1 MRKLFMFG
9 LVASLTGLLGVGAM
23 GARSANLPQWIRN
36 DKVRSAYFSQWD
48 SEELPGK
55 IAEAGFNTMH
65 ITFCNGTDHF
75 EKWARLAR
83 ENQLHFFANIWFDY
97 LAYVEAIHGPGAAG
111 PKYGTLKDY
120 RAFVHRDTGPAKLV
134 VCPVDA
140 AYWKNLIM
148 PTPIEMAKLG
158 VKYGGLDGVLI
169 DGELYGPLN
178 ARPAI
183 SVSFYMDVGP
193 CMCDHCFGDFLTQ
206 TRGKEKL
213 ADIPWKDRYV
223 WLQKRKLTRDYNAR
237 LRDNVAALARQ
248 LEQQVHAVNPDLLL
262 GLMNW
267 YKNDIGAGPH
277 ENYFLHGLRNGLKT
291 SKRPVMVW
299 TEGPEYEQGYGSY
312 TVARQQFFQSVGDVI
327 YLPALYLEQH
337 TRTKLPQQ
345 VHDLAMHSDGYW
357 IFTRN
362 MDLMRNPGILEQFK
376 AGNAKIKESL
386 SKTARPA
393 KSERQDV
400 MRFVYE

>member
-1 MRKLFMFG
+1 
-9 LVASLTGLLGVGAM
+9 
-23 GARSANLPQWIRN
+23 
-36 DKVRSAYFSQWD
+36 
-48 SEELPGK
+48 
-55 IAEAGFNTMH
+55 MH

-83 ENQLHFFANIWFDY
+83 ENHLHFFANIWFDY

-206 TRGKEKL
+206 MRGKEKW

-223 WLQKRKLTRDYNAR
+223 WLQKRKLTRDIMR
-237 LRDNVAALARQ
+237 LRETWRPDVNWGS
-248 LEQQVHAVNPDLLL
+248 VHAVNPDLLL
-262 GLMNW
+262 G
-267 YKNDIGAGPH
+267 
-277 ENYFLHGLRNGLKT
+277 R
-291 SKRPVMVW
+291 
-299 TEGPEYEQGYGSY
+299 
-312 TVARQQFFQSVGDVI
+312 
-327 YLPALYLEQH
+327 
-337 TRTKLPQQ
+337 
-345 VHDLAMHSDGYW
+345 
-357 IFTRN
+357 
-362 MDLMRNPGILEQFK
+362 
-376 AGNAKIKESL
+376 
-386 SKTARPA
+386 
-393 KSERQDV
+393 
-400 MRFVYE
+400 